1 MNEIITTTARTAS
14 TIAAEIRILDR
25 QAANTCLQY
34 IIEIGRRLVEAKS
47 LVEDGQWLNY
57 IKNELNYERSTA
69 QNYMRLY
76 ERYGSGQCS
85 MFGSFAESETFGNL
99 TYTKALA
106 LLQVPEEELE
116 DFAEE
121 HDIESMSTRELQQA
135 IKERN
140 EAIEEKNAAVQALD
154 ESVKQVEKLKDT
166 IDAQNAAAQSLNESL
181 QEVTKLKEE
190 NDDLNEEL
198 ELLDKK
204 IENME
209 KAATEMGDKLTAKD
223 QEIEKL
229 KADVA
234 AANKKAADAKADLKK
249 AKENPDIPA
258 AMMEQLRAEAE
269 TSATEKAAAE
279 VQKKL
284 DAANRERAAIED
296 ELSRTQQKLD
306 AAQKAAQLQNPAAAV
321 FKVLFKQVQEDFQE
335 LYKSLLEVQQ
345 ADPALGA
352 KLKTAVESLLSKL
365 IDDIEV

>member
-116 DFAEE
+116 GFAEE

-140 EAIEEKNAAVQALD
+140 EAVDAKNAAEQAK
-154 ESVKQVEKLKDT
+154 EVSEKE
-166 IDAQNAAAQSLNESL
+166 NSE
-181 QEVTKLKEE
+181 LKEE
-190 NDDLNEEL
+190 VNDLNEEL

-209 KAATEMGDKLTAKD
+209 KAAAEMGDKLTAKD
-223 QEIEKL
+223 KEIEQL
-229 KADVA
+229 RADVA

-296 ELSRTQQKLD
+296 ELTRTQQKLD

-335 LYKSLLEVQQ
+335 LYKSLLDVQQ

-365 IDDIEV
+365 TSDLED

>member
-1 MNEIITTTARTAS
+1 MNEIINTTARTAS

-57 IKNELNYERSTA
+57 IKTELNYEKSTA

-76 ERYGSGQCS
+76 ERYGSGQRS
-85 MFGSFAESETFGNL
+85 LFGSFAETETFGNL

-106 LLQVPEEELE
+106 LLQVPEEDLE

-121 HDIESMSTRELQQA
+121 YDIENMSTRELQQA

-140 EAIEEKNAAVQALD
+140 EAVDAKNAAIQARD
-154 ESVKQVEKLKDT
+154 
-166 IDAQNAAAQSLNESL
+166 ESL
-181 QEVTKLKEE
+181 QEISE
-190 NDDLNEEL
+190 LNEQVEQKNS
-198 ELLDKK
+198 EIDRM
-204 IENME
+204 I
-209 KAATEMGDKLTAKD
+209 KATAKVGDKLTAKD
-223 QEIEKL
+223 KEIEKL

-258 AMMEQLRAEAE
+258 AMMEQLRADAE
-269 TSATEKAAAE
+269 KTAAEKAAAD

-284 DAANRERAAIED
+284 DAANRERDAIRE
-296 ELSRTQQKLD
+296 ELNCTQQKLD

-321 FKVLFKQVQEDFQE
+321 FKELFTMVQEDFQK
-335 LYKSLLEVQQ
+335 LHKSLLDVQQ

-352 KLKTAVESLLSKL
+352 KLKTAVERLLSKL
-365 IDDIEV
+365 IDDLEV

>member
-106 LLQVPEEELE
+106 LLQVPEEDLE

-121 HDIESMSTRELQQA
+121 HDIESMSTRELQQS
-135 IKERN
+135 IKERK
-140 EAIEEKNAAVQALD
+140 EAIEAKNEAVQAL
-154 ESVKQVEKLKDT
+154 
-166 IDAQNAAAQSLNESL
+166 NESM
-181 QEVTKLKEE
+181 QEVTKLKDE

-209 KAATEMGDKLTAKD
+209 KAAAEMGDKLTAKD

-229 KADVA
+229 KADVV
-234 AANKKAADAKADLKK
+234 AANKKAADAKEDLKK

-269 TSATEKAAAE
+269 TFATEKAAVE

-296 ELSRTQQKLD
+296 ELFSTKQKLD

-335 LYKSLLEVQQ
+335 LYKSLLDVQQ
-345 ADPALGA
+345 ANPALGA

>member
-1 MNEIITTTARTAS
+1 MNEIIDTTARTAS

-57 IKNELNYERSTA
+57 IKTELNYERSTA

-76 ERYGSGQCS
+76 ERYGSGQRS

-106 LLQVPEEELE
+106 LLQVPEEDLE

-154 ESVKQVEKLKDT
+154 ESVQQVEKLKET

-198 ELLDKK
+198 ELRDAEIDRLIKSAADIADKV
-204 IENME
+204 
-209 KAATEMGDKLTAKD
+209 TAKD

-229 KADVA
+229 KAEVA
-234 AANKKAADAKADLKK
+234 AANKKTADAKADLKK
-249 AKENPDIPA
+249 AKENPDIPS
-258 AMMEQLRAEAE
+258 AMMEQLRADAE
-269 TSATEKAAAE
+269 KTAAEKAAAD

-284 DAANRERAAIED
+284 DAANRERDAIRE
-296 ELSRTQQKLD
+296 ELNRTQQKLD
-306 AAQKAAQLQNPAAAV
+306 AAQKAAQLQNPEAAA
-321 FKVLFKQVQEDFQE
+321 FKALFTQVQVDFDK
-335 LYKSLLEVQQ
+335 LRKFLLEVQQ

-365 IDDIEV
+365 IDDIEG

>member
-1 MNEIITTTARTAS
+1 MNEIINTTARTAT
-14 TIAAEIRILDR
+14 TIAAEIRFLDR
-25 QAANTCLQY
+25 QAANTCLQF

-57 IKNELNYERSTA
+57 IKTELNYEKSTA

-76 ERYGSGQCS
+76 ERYGSGQRS
-85 MFGSFAESETFGNL
+85 MFGSFAETETFGNL

-106 LLQVPEEELE
+106 LLQVPEEDLE
-116 DFAEE
+116 KFAEE
-121 HDIESMSTRELQQA
+121 NDIENMSTRELQQA

-140 EAIEEKNAAVQALD
+140 EAVDAKNAAIQARD
-154 ESVKQVEKLKDT
+154 
-166 IDAQNAAAQSLNESL
+166 ESL

-190 NDDLNEEL
+190 NGGIAKEL
-198 ELLDKK
+198 ELKEAHIDRMIKS
-204 IENME
+204 
-209 KAATEMGDKLTAKD
+209 AADMGDKLIAKD
-223 QEIEKL
+223 REIEKL

-258 AMMEQLRAEAE
+258 AMMEQLRADAE
-269 TSATEKAAAE
+269 KSAAEKAAAE

-296 ELSRTQQKLD
+296 ELTRTQQKLD

-321 FKVLFKQVQEDFQE
+321 FKVLFTQVQEDFKS
-335 LYKSLLEVQQ
+335 LYDSLLEVQQ
-345 ADPALGA
+345 ADPALGD
-352 KLKTAVESLLSKL
+352 KLKNAVKAMLDKLSTDL
-365 IDDIEV
+365 EV

>member
-47 LVEDGQWLNY
+47 LVEDGRWLNY

-106 LLQVPEEELE
+106 LLQVPEEDLE

-121 HDIESMSTRELQQA
+121 HDIESMSTRELQQS
-135 IKERN
+135 IKERK
-140 EAIEEKNAAVQALD
+140 EAIEAKNEAVQAL
-154 ESVKQVEKLKDT
+154 
-166 IDAQNAAAQSLNESL
+166 NESM
-181 QEVTKLKEE
+181 QEVTKLKDE

-209 KAATEMGDKLTAKD
+209 KAAAEMGDKLTAKD
-223 QEIEKL
+223 KEIEKL

-234 AANKKAADAKADLKK
+234 AANKKSADAKADLKK
-249 AKENPDIPA
+249 AKENPDIPS
-258 AMMEQLRAEAE
+258 AMMEQLRADAE
-269 TSATEKAAAE
+269 KTAAE
-279 VQKKL
+279 KVAADVQKKL
-284 DAANRERAAIED
+284 DAANRERDAIRE
-296 ELSRTQQKLD
+296 ELNCTQQKLD

-321 FKVLFKQVQEDFQE
+321 FKELFTMVQEDFQK
-335 LYKSLLEVQQ
+335 LHKSLLDVQQ

>member
-1 MNEIITTTARTAS
+1 MNEIINTTARTAS

-47 LVEDGQWLNY
+47 MIEDGQWLNY
-57 IKNELNYERSTA
+57 IKTELNYERSTA

-106 LLQVPEEELE
+106 LLQVPEEDLE
-116 DFAEE
+116 EFAEE
-121 HDIESMSTRELQQA
+121 NDIESMSTRELQQA

-140 EAIEEKNAAVQALD
+140 EAVDAKNAAEQAK
-154 ESVKQVEKLKDT
+154 EVSEKE
-166 IDAQNAAAQSLNESL
+166 NSE
-181 QEVTKLKEE
+181 LKEE
-190 NDDLNEEL
+190 VNDLNEEL

-296 ELSRTQQKLD
+296 ELTRTQQKLD

-335 LYKSLLEVQQ
+335 LYKSLLDVQQ

>member
-1 MNEIITTTARTAS
+1 MNEIINTTARTAS

-47 LVEDGQWLNY
+47 MIEDGQWLNY
-57 IKNELNYERSTA
+57 IKTELNYERSTA

-106 LLQVPEEELE
+106 LLQVPEEDLE
-116 DFAEE
+116 EFAEE
-121 HDIESMSTRELQQA
+121 NDIESMSTRELQQA

-140 EAIEEKNAAVQALD
+140 EAVDAKNAAEQAK
-154 ESVKQVEKLKDT
+154 EVSEKE
-166 IDAQNAAAQSLNESL
+166 NSE
-181 QEVTKLKEE
+181 LKEE
-190 NDDLNEEL
+190 VNDLNEEL

-209 KAATEMGDKLTAKD
+209 KAASEMGDKLTAKN

-234 AANKKAADAKADLKK
+234 AAKKKAADAKADLEK
-249 AKENPDIPA
+249 AKEHPDIPA

-296 ELSRTQQKLD
+296 ELTRTQQKLD

-335 LYKSLLEVQQ
+335 LYKSLLDVQQ

-365 IDDIEV
+365 IDDIEA

>member
-1 MNEIITTTARTAS
+1 MNEIINTTARTAS
-14 TIAAEIRILDR
+14 SIAAEIRFLDR
-25 QAANTCLQY
+25 QAANTCLNY

-57 IKNELNYERSTA
+57 IKTELNYERSTA

-140 EAIEEKNAAVQALD
+140 EAVEQKNAAIQERDDSLHQINYLN
-154 ESVKQVEKLKDT
+154 EQVEQKDAE
-166 IDAQNAAAQSLNESL
+166 IDRMI
-181 QEVTKLKEE
+181 KETA
-190 NDDLNEEL
+190 
-198 ELLDKK
+198 KV
-204 IENME
+204 
-209 KAATEMGDKLTAKD
+209 GDRLTAKD
-223 QEIEKL
+223 KEIEKL

-284 DAANRERAAIED
+284 EDASRERAAIED

-306 AAQKAAQLQNPAAAV
+306 AAQKAAQLQNPAAAA
-321 FKVLFKQVQEDFQE
+321 FKVMFTQVQEDFKK
-335 LYKSLLEVQQ
+335 LYKSLLDVQR
-345 ADPALGA
+345 ADPALGD
-352 KLKTAVESLLSKL
+352 KLKNAVKAMLDKL
-365 IDDIEV
+365 TSDLGA

>member
-1 MNEIITTTARTAS
+1 MNEIINTTARTAS

-57 IKNELNYERSTA
+57 IKTELNYEKSTA

-76 ERYGSGQCS
+76 ERYGSGQRS
-85 MFGSFAESETFGNL
+85 LFGSFAETETFGNL

-106 LLQVPEEELE
+106 LLQVPEEDLE

-121 HDIESMSTRELQQA
+121 YDIENMSIRELQQA

-140 EAIEEKNAAVQALD
+140 EAVDAKNAAIQARD
-154 ESVKQVEKLKDT
+154 
-166 IDAQNAAAQSLNESL
+166 ESL
-181 QEVTKLKEE
+181 QEISE
-190 NDDLNEEL
+190 LNEQVEQKNS
-198 ELLDKK
+198 EIDRM
-204 IENME
+204 I
-209 KAATEMGDKLTAKD
+209 KATAKVGDKLTAKD
-223 QEIEKL
+223 KEIEKL

-258 AMMEQLRAEAE
+258 AMMEQLRADAE
-269 TSATEKAAAE
+269 KTAAEKAAAD

-284 DAANRERAAIED
+284 DAANRERDAIRE
-296 ELSRTQQKLD
+296 ELNCTQQKLD

-321 FKVLFKQVQEDFQE
+321 FKELFTMVQEDFQK
-335 LYKSLLEVQQ
+335 LHKSLLDVQQ

-352 KLKTAVESLLSKL
+352 KLKTAVERLLSKL
-365 IDDIEV
+365 IDDLEV

>member
-1 MNEIITTTARTAS
+1 MNEIINTTARTAS
-14 TIAAEIRILDR
+14 SIAAEIRFLDR
-25 QAANTCLQY
+25 QAANTCLNY

-57 IKNELNYERSTA
+57 IKTELNYERSTA

-140 EAIEEKNAAVQALD
+140 EAVEQKNAAIQERDDSLHQINYLN
-154 ESVKQVEKLKDT
+154 EQVEQKDAE
-166 IDAQNAAAQSLNESL
+166 IDRMI
-181 QEVTKLKEE
+181 KETA
-190 NDDLNEEL
+190 
-198 ELLDKK
+198 KV
-204 IENME
+204 
-209 KAATEMGDKLTAKD
+209 GDKLTAKD
-223 QEIEKL
+223 KEIEKL
-229 KADVA
+229 RADVA

-258 AMMEQLRAEAE
+258 AMMEQLRADAE
-269 TSATEKAAAE
+269 KTAAEKAAAD

-284 DAANRERAAIED
+284 DTANRERDAIRE
-296 ELSRTQQKLD
+296 ELNCTQQKLD

-321 FKVLFKQVQEDFQE
+321 FKELFKMVQEDFQK
-335 LYKSLLEVQQ
+335 LHKSMLDVQQ
-345 ADPALGA
+345 ADPALGV
-352 KLKTAVESLLSKL
+352 KLKTAVEKLLSKL
-365 IDDIEV
+365 IDDLEV

>member
-1 MNEIITTTARTAS
+1 MKEIINTTARTAS

-25 QAANTCLQY
+25 QAATMCLQY

-57 IKNELNYERSTA
+57 IKNELNYEKSTA

-76 ERYGSGQCS
+76 DRYGSGQRS
-85 MFGSFAESETFGNL
+85 MFGSFAETETFGRL

-106 LLQVPEEELE
+106 LLQVPEEDLE
-116 DFAEE
+116 EFAEE

-140 EAIEEKNAAVQALD
+140 EAVDQRNAAIQAR
-154 ESVKQVEKLKDT
+154 
-166 IDAQNAAAQSLNESL
+166 NESQ
-181 QEVTKLKEE
+181 QEIS
-190 NDDLNEEL
+190 EL
-198 ELLDKK
+198 AEQLDQKDAEIDRMIK
-204 IENME
+204 SIAEV
-209 KAATEMGDKLTAKD
+209 GGKLTAKD
-223 QEIEKL
+223 KEIEKL

-258 AMMEQLRAEAE
+258 AMMEQLQADAEK
-269 TSATEKAAAE
+269 SAAEKAAADM
-279 VQKKL
+279 QKKL
-284 DAANRERAAIED
+284 DAANRERDAIRD
-296 ELSRTQQKLD
+296 ELNCTQQKLD

-321 FKVLFKQVQEDFQE
+321 FKVHFTQVQEDFQS

-345 ADPALGA
+345 ADPALGD
-352 KLKTAVESLLSKL
+352 KLKTAVKAMLDKLSSDLES
-365 IDDIEV
+365 